1 MNVMCGMSQFLFVV
15 LVPDESSA
23 TLAFYCMQHV
33 LLKFCLCY
41 IFFLDDSTPF
51 KEDFIAMCEALNL
64 NHDVLAKRNHKDLT
78 VEHFHRLFNKS
89 ITIATEEHSTDDIFV
104 PAYVA
109 AGYAWNSVPINGT
122 YILRSILAIGCEFH
136 FILDI
141 SLNALPKLM
150 RNNGQAILDYLKLTD
165 SSPHFSTS
173 ILKFLLRIVA
183 LLMQSAFAIIKIIF
197 F

>member
-1 MNVMCGMSQFLFVV
+1 MCGMSQFLFVV
-15 LVPDESSA
+15 LVPDEPSA
-23 TLAFYCMQHV
+23 TLTFYCMQHV
-33 LLKFCLCY
+33 LLKFFLCY

-78 VEHFHRLFNKS
+78 VEHFHRF
-89 ITIATEEHSTDDIFV
+89 ITIATEEHNTDDIFV

-109 AGYAWNSVPINGT
+109 DGYAWNSVPINGT

-136 FILDI
+136 LILDI

-165 SSPHFSTS
+165 SSRHFSTS
-173 ILKFLLRIVA
+173 ILKFLLIIVA
-183 LLMQSAFAIIKIIF
+183 LLMQSAFAIIKIILF
-197 F
+197 